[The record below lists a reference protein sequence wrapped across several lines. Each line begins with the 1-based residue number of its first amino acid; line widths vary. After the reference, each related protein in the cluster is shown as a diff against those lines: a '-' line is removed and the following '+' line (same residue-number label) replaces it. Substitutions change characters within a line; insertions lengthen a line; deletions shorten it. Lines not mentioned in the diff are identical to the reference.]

1 LKGDD
6 APAERKS
13 QRGERRHTNGKL
25 QDAVSFFFF
34 IFKLGG
40 FFIFYFLRREREND
54 KVNTPLKMSVR
65 SFRRST
71 TRRGEKTLPKR
82 KSPVVVVVVV
92 ARLES
97 IERNSY

>member
-1 LKGDD
+1 MESYRTQSLF
-6 APAERKS
+6 P
-13 QRGERRHTNGKL
+13 
-25 QDAVSFFFF
+25 FF

-40 FFIFYFLRREREND
+40 FFLFYFLRREREND
-54 KVNTPLKMSVR
+54 KVNTPSKMSVR

-71 TRRGEKTLPKR
+71 TRRRGEKTLPKR